1 MITSYLIFIFAR
13 ENMVLLVI
21 GLVLF
26 NITFAQLVTVL
37 TLTDAI
43 EYGQLKTGER
53 NEAVVLA
60 VRPMI
65 DKLTG
70 GLFQWDR
77 RLYRDRR
84 WYDGFSYCCGY
95 DR

>member
-1 MITSYLIFIFAR
+1 MGLSYLIFIFFR
-13 ENMVLLVI
+13 TNFFMLDL

-26 NITFAQLVTVL
+26 DINFAQLVTVL

-43 EYGQLKTGER
+43 EYGQLKNGQR

-65 DKLTG
+65 DKLT
-70 GLFQWDR
+70 DR
-77 RLYRDRR
+77 K
-84 WYDGFSYCCGY
+84 SVV
-95 DR
+95 